1 MTIYSLEVL
10 LFPVLNQSVALC
22 PVLTV
27 ASGPAYRFIR
37 RQVRWS
43 DTPISLRI
51 FQIVMIHRVKGF
63 SVVSGAGIDVF
74 LEFPPPFFSLYD
86 PVVVDNLISGS
97 SAFSRSSLYIWEF
110 SILLKPSLKDFE
122 HSLASM

>member
-27 ASGPAYRFIR
+27 ASGPAYRFIK

-74 LEFPPPFFSLYD
+74 LEFPPFFSLYD
-86 PVVVDNLISGS
+86 PVVVGNLISGS
-97 SAFSRSSLYIWEF
+97 SAFS
-110 SILLKPSLKDFE
+110 
-122 HSLASM
+122 